1 MDGFFLPLSPP
12 FSSNKISSFCLLLL
26 FCRIATAQ
34 NFSLFPGRL
43 LDFVNKREI
52 LILLSIGV
60 EYQNEEGKYPHT
72 TQRRGLSLLFSSLL
86 FSSLLSRNTKKK
98 KALHHRYTHEHTTR
112 AMLTTTTMST
122 TGSSS
127 SFVSIETKRMINYT
141 KQNATTMRK
150 KDTGR
155 REIGVAVAAQ
165 HKRRARE
172 RVEEMNMNNNYNVN
186 RRRGLTH
193 SSSSSSSR
201 GRERVIMS
209 AGFSLSKLTSVL
221 KKKTQSDFDRV
232 ISGTSKTREKLSY
245 MDEVLGLWRLE
256 DLDDTLD
263 ELEETLL
270 SVDFGP
276 KTAGKVLDT
285 IRELVEDGKIK
296 TGEDCKRA
304 LKETI
309 VNILVNDGGDPTK
322 MNVSEDEK
330 IPTCVLIIGVNGG
343 GKTTTIGKLS
353 NWYKNAGAKV
363 MMVPGDTFRAAAA
376 EQLQTWA
383 DRTGAIMSK
392 SPPNTKP
399 GAVSY
404 KAVDEAITMGDID
417 VILADTSG
425 RLHTNLDLMDE
436 LVGVK
441 NSIKK
446 REPSMPHEV
455 LLVLDGTT
463 GLNMLNQ
470 AREFGQQLGVTGIIL
485 TKLDGTARGGA
496 VISVVDEMKIP
507 VKFVGVGETME
518 DLQVFEP
525 ISFVDALFPEEE
537 KDA

>member
-1 MDGFFLPLSPP
+1 MMTMTSSSTSSLSSLSATMKKQRQQQQQKKKKNLAFP
-12 FSSNKISSFCLLLL
+12 SIKDTNRYHRRRGGEISVAAC
-26 FCRIATAQ
+26 ATQ
-34 NFSLFPGRL
+34 PRGRGEEAGAE
-43 LDFVNKREI
+43 KREI
-52 LILLSIGV
+52 NTNNKNNLNNK
-60 EYQNEEGKYPHT
+60 EYSFNAS
-72 TQRRGLSLLFSSLL
+72 RRSNKLNQSS
-86 FSSLLSRNTKKK
+86 K
-98 KALHHRYTHEHTTR
+98 
-112 AMLTTTTMST
+112 LT
-122 TGSSS
+122 
-127 SFVSIETKRMINYT
+127 
-141 KQNATTMRK
+141 
-150 KDTGR
+150 
-155 REIGVAVAAQ
+155 
-165 HKRRARE
+165 
-172 RVEEMNMNNNYNVN
+172 
-186 RRRGLTH
+186 
-193 SSSSSSSR
+193 SR
-201 GRERVIMS
+201 GKSVIMHS
-209 AGFSLSKLTSVL
+209 GGGGFSLSKLTSVL

-245 MDEVLGLWRLE
+245 MDEILGLWRLE

-263 ELEETLL
+263 DLEETLL

-322 MNVSEDEK
+322 MNVSDDEK

-404 KAVDEAITMGDID
+404 KAVDEAIAMGDID

-441 NSIKK
+441 SSIKK

-525 ISFVDALFPEEE
+525 LSFVDALFPEEE
-537 KDA
+537 EGDA

>member
-1 MDGFFLPLSPP
+1 MMTMTSSSTSSLSSLSATMKKQQQQQQQQKKKKNLAFP
-12 FSSNKISSFCLLLL
+12 SIKDTNRYHRRRGGEISVAAC
-26 FCRIATAQ
+26 ATQ
-34 NFSLFPGRL
+34 PRGRGEEAGAE
-43 LDFVNKREI
+43 KREI
-52 LILLSIGV
+52 NTNNKNNLNNK
-60 EYQNEEGKYPHT
+60 EYSFNAS
-72 TQRRGLSLLFSSLL
+72 RRSNKLNQSS
-86 FSSLLSRNTKKK
+86 K
-98 KALHHRYTHEHTTR
+98 
-112 AMLTTTTMST
+112 LT
-122 TGSSS
+122 
-127 SFVSIETKRMINYT
+127 
-141 KQNATTMRK
+141 
-150 KDTGR
+150 
-155 REIGVAVAAQ
+155 
-165 HKRRARE
+165 
-172 RVEEMNMNNNYNVN
+172 
-186 RRRGLTH
+186 
-193 SSSSSSSR
+193 SR
-201 GRERVIMS
+201 GKSVIMHS
-209 AGFSLSKLTSVL
+209 GGGGFSLSKLTSVL

-245 MDEVLGLWRLE
+245 MDEILGLWRLE

-263 ELEETLL
+263 DLEETLL

-322 MNVSEDEK
+322 MNVSDDEK

-404 KAVDEAITMGDID
+404 KAVDEAIAMGDID

-441 NSIKK
+441 SSIKK

-525 ISFVDALFPEEE
+525 LSFVDALFPEEE
-537 KDA
+537 EGDA

>member
-1 MDGFFLPLSPP
+1 MMTMTSSLS
-12 FSSNKISSFCLLLL
+12 SSLSSLSATMKKQQQQQQKKKKNLAFPSIKDTNRYHRRRGGEISVAAC
-26 FCRIATAQ
+26 ATQ
-34 NFSLFPGRL
+34 PRGRGEEAGAE
-43 LDFVNKREI
+43 KREI
-52 LILLSIGV
+52 NTNNKNNLNNK
-60 EYQNEEGKYPHT
+60 EYSFNAS
-72 TQRRGLSLLFSSLL
+72 RRSNKLNQSS
-86 FSSLLSRNTKKK
+86 K
-98 KALHHRYTHEHTTR
+98 
-112 AMLTTTTMST
+112 LT
-122 TGSSS
+122 
-127 SFVSIETKRMINYT
+127 
-141 KQNATTMRK
+141 
-150 KDTGR
+150 
-155 REIGVAVAAQ
+155 
-165 HKRRARE
+165 
-172 RVEEMNMNNNYNVN
+172 
-186 RRRGLTH
+186 
-193 SSSSSSSR
+193 SR
-201 GRERVIMS
+201 GKSVIMHS
-209 AGFSLSKLTSVL
+209 GGGGFSLSKLTSVL

-245 MDEVLGLWRLE
+245 MDEILGLWRLE

-263 ELEETLL
+263 DLEETLL

-322 MNVSEDEK
+322 MNVSDDEK

-404 KAVDEAITMGDID
+404 KAVDEAIAMGDID

-441 NSIKK
+441 SSIKK

-525 ISFVDALFPEEE
+525 LSFVDALFPEEE
-537 KDA
+537 AGDA

>member
-1 MDGFFLPLSPP
+1 MTSSLS
-12 FSSNKISSFCLLLL
+12 SSLSSLSATMKKQQQQQQQKKKKKKNLAFPSIKDTNRYHRRRGGEISVAAC
-26 FCRIATAQ
+26 ATQ
-34 NFSLFPGRL
+34 PRGRGEEAGAE
-43 LDFVNKREI
+43 KREI
-52 LILLSIGV
+52 NTNNKNNLNNK
-60 EYQNEEGKYPHT
+60 EYSFNAS
-72 TQRRGLSLLFSSLL
+72 RRSNKLNQSS
-86 FSSLLSRNTKKK
+86 K
-98 KALHHRYTHEHTTR
+98 
-112 AMLTTTTMST
+112 LT
-122 TGSSS
+122 
-127 SFVSIETKRMINYT
+127 
-141 KQNATTMRK
+141 
-150 KDTGR
+150 
-155 REIGVAVAAQ
+155 
-165 HKRRARE
+165 
-172 RVEEMNMNNNYNVN
+172 
-186 RRRGLTH
+186 
-193 SSSSSSSR
+193 SR
-201 GRERVIMS
+201 GKSVIMHS
-209 AGFSLSKLTSVL
+209 GGGGFSLSKLTSVL

-245 MDEVLGLWRLE
+245 MDEILGLWRLE

-263 ELEETLL
+263 DLEETLL

-322 MNVSEDEK
+322 MNVSDDEK

-404 KAVDEAITMGDID
+404 KAVDEAIAMGDID

-441 NSIKK
+441 SSIKK

-525 ISFVDALFPEEE
+525 LSFVDALFPEEE
-537 KDA
+537 AGDA